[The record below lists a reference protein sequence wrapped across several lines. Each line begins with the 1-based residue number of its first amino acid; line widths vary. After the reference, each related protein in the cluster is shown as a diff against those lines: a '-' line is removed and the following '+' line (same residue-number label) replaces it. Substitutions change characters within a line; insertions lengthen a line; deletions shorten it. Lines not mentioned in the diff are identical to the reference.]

1 MIGTCTWYEGC
12 SEPVGV
18 GDSLCAGHRARYDR
32 EIAAAARLERRV
44 RWETARV
51 AALHNVARLARE
63 AREAQAFA
71 DAKLAERNDAI
82 RDAAQAFPVRRP
94 LKEVWETP
102 GGRITKPELAKAAG
116 VSRTMVNRIVFGTDD
131 DGGTR

>member
-82 RDAAQAFPVRRP
+82 RDAAQAFLCGAPS
-94 LKEVWETP
+94 KTMGDP
-102 GGRITKPELAKAAG
+102 GGSDHQTGARQGCGRVPDNG
-116 VSRTMVNRIVFGTDD
+116 
-131 DGGTR
+131 